1 MSKNKKILTF
11 QKKKIRVHLV
21 EDITTKNQ
29 YAMKILDKDKITNEN
44 LEEDVLSEVRSMK
57 IVNHPYI
64 VRLIE
69 VLKTNR
75 KILLLM
81 EYMEGGD
88 LFDAIKSE
96 KTNYM
101 NEDKARVYFQQ
112 IISAVNYLHNKNIIH
127 RDLKPENILIDKK
140 NHCIKI
146 TDFGLSALIK
156 QKNQILPDIVGT
168 TDYLAPE
175 VIKQNGYLGQPTDIW
190 SCGVILFNCVT
201 GKKPFIGTNSVMLY
215 NILSGNV
222 EYPNN
227 KLSKNI
233 IDLLK
238 KILDPNPNT
247 RFNIQQI
254 ENHPWFSKDY
264 DKIVKFVD
272 DYLMK
277 HKENIIYP
285 KKSLE
290 LINTITVNQK
300 EIILEENEIPLISA
314 FELGMILYG
323 KCVRNLFNNEKGD
336 FNDLKDFK
344 FIYKKNLNCFCKMIK
359 DFFNSN
365 DIESEFSKIEKDKII
380 ISLMYKATSLILL
393 LNIFK
398 LTNEGKMLFVIS
410 FRSGL
415 LQDFQN
421 IMQIF
426 FNKSKGEVEKI

>member
-1 MSKNKKILTF
+1 
-11 QKKKIRVHLV
+11 
-21 EDITTKNQ
+21 
-29 YAMKILDKDKITNEN
+29 MKILDKEKITKEN

-81 EYMEGGD
+81 EYMDGGD

-96 KTNYM
+96 KSNYM
-101 NEDKARVYFQQ
+101 NEDKARQYFQQ

-156 QKNQILPDIVGT
+156 QKNQILPDIAGT

-175 VIKQNGYLGQPTDIW
+175 VIKQIGYLGQSADIW

-201 GKKPFIGTNSVMLY
+201 GKKPFIGTNSVMLN
-215 NILSGNV
+215 NILSSNV
-222 EYPNN
+222 EYPSN
-227 KLSKNI
+227 KLSKSI

-238 KILDPNPNT
+238 KILDPNPST

-264 DKIVKFVD
+264 DKVVSFVD
-272 DYLMK
+272 DYLLK
-277 HKENIIYP
+277 HQENVNIYP

-290 LINTITVNQK
+290 LIDTLNFNQK
-300 EIILEENEIPLISA
+300 DIMLEENDIPLISA

-323 KCVRNLFNNEKGD
+323 KCVRNLFQNEKGD
-336 FNDLKDFK
+336 YNDIRDFK
-344 FIYKKNLNCFCKMIK
+344 FIYKKNLSCFAKMIK
-359 DFFNSN
+359 EFFSDNE
-365 DIESEFSKIEKDKII
+365 IESEFYKIEKDKVI
-380 ISLMYKATSLILL
+380 ISLLYKATSLVLL
-393 LNIFK
+393 LNVFK
-398 LTNEGKMLFVIS
+398 LTNEGKMLFVLS

-415 LQDFQN
+415 FQDFQN
-421 IMQIF
+421 IMEIF
-426 FNKSKGEVEKI
+426 FNKLKGEVEKI

>member
-1 MSKNKKILTF
+1 
-11 QKKKIRVHLV
+11 
-21 EDITTKNQ
+21 
-29 YAMKILDKDKITNEN
+29 MKILDKEKITKEN

-57 IVNHPYI
+57 IVNHPFI

-81 EYMEGGD
+81 DYMDGGD

-96 KTNYM
+96 KSNFM
-101 NEDKARVYFQQ
+101 NEDKARRYFQQ

-156 QKNQILPDIVGT
+156 QKNQILPDIAGT

-175 VIKQNGYLGQPTDIW
+175 VIKQIGYLGQSADIW

-201 GKKPFIGTNSVMLY
+201 GKKPFIGTSSVMLN
-215 NILSGNV
+215 NILCGNV
-222 EYPNN
+222 EYPSH
-227 KLSKNI
+227 KLSKNL

-238 KILDPNPNT
+238 NILDPNPST
-247 RFNIQQI
+247 RYNIQQI
-254 ENHPWFSKDY
+254 ESHSWFIKDY
-264 DKIVKFVD
+264 DKVKKFVD
-272 DYLMK
+272 DYLQK
-277 HKENIIYP
+277 NQENVNIYP

-290 LINTITVNQK
+290 LIETMNFNQK
-300 EIILEENEIPLISA
+300 DIMLEENDIPLISA

-323 KCVRNLFNNEKGD
+323 KSVRSLFQNEKGD

-344 FIYKKNLNCFCKMIK
+344 FIYKKNLNCFGKMVK
-359 DFFNSN
+359 QFFTNN
-365 DIESEFSKIEKDKII
+365 DIESEFSKIEKDKVI
-380 ISLMYKATSLILL
+380 ISLVYKATPLILL
-393 LNIFK
+393 LNVFK
-398 LTNEGKMLFVIS
+398 LTKEGKMLFVFS
-410 FRSGL
+410 FKSGL
-415 LQDFQN
+415 FQDFQH
-421 IMQIF
+421 IMEIF
-426 FNKSKGEVEKI
+426 FSKLKGEVEKI

>member
-1 MSKNKKILTF
+1 
-11 QKKKIRVHLV
+11 
-21 EDITTKNQ
+21 
-29 YAMKILDKDKITNEN
+29 MKILDKEKITKEN

-57 IVNHPYI
+57 IVNHPFI

-81 EYMEGGD
+81 DYMDGGD

-96 KTNYM
+96 KLNFM
-101 NEDKARVYFQQ
+101 NEDKARRYFQQ

-156 QKNQILPDIVGT
+156 QKNQILPDIAGT

-175 VIKQNGYLGQPTDIW
+175 VIKQIGYLGQSADIW

-201 GKKPFIGTNSVMLY
+201 GKKPFIGTSSVMLN
-215 NILSGNV
+215 NILCGNV
-222 EYPNN
+222 EYPSH
-227 KLSKNI
+227 KLSKNL

-238 KILDPNPNT
+238 NILDPNPST
-247 RFNIQQI
+247 RYNIQQI
-254 ENHPWFSKDY
+254 ESHSWFIKDY
-264 DKIVKFVD
+264 DKVKKFVD
-272 DYLMK
+272 DYLQK
-277 HKENIIYP
+277 NQEKANIYP

-290 LINTITVNQK
+290 LIETMNFNQK
-300 EIILEENEIPLISA
+300 DIMLEENDIPLISA

-323 KCVRNLFNNEKGD
+323 KSVRSLFQNEKGD

-344 FIYKKNLNCFCKMIK
+344 FIYKKNLNCFGKMVK
-359 DFFNSN
+359 QFFTNN
-365 DIESEFSKIEKDKII
+365 DIESEFSKIEKDKVI
-380 ISLMYKATSLILL
+380 ISLVYKATSLILL
-393 LNIFK
+393 LNVFK
-398 LTNEGKMLFVIS
+398 LTKEGKMLFVFS
-410 FRSGL
+410 FKSGL
-415 LQDFQN
+415 FQDFQH
-421 IMQIF
+421 IMEIF
-426 FNKSKGEVEKI
+426 FSKLKGEVEKI

>member
-1 MSKNKKILTF
+1 
-11 QKKKIRVHLV
+11 
-21 EDITTKNQ
+21 
-29 YAMKILDKDKITNEN
+29 MKILDKEKITKEN

-81 EYMEGGD
+81 EYMDGGD

-96 KTNYM
+96 KSNYM
-101 NEDKARVYFQQ
+101 NEDKARQYFQQ

-156 QKNQILPDIVGT
+156 QKNQILPDIAGT

-175 VIKQNGYLGQPTDIW
+175 VIKQIGYLGQSADIW

-201 GKKPFIGTNSVMLY
+201 GTKPFIGTNSVMLN

-222 EYPNN
+222 EYPSN

-238 KILDPNPNT
+238 KILDPNPST

-264 DKIVKFVD
+264 DKVVKFVD
-272 DYLMK
+272 EYLLK
-277 HKENIIYP
+277 HQENMNIYP

-290 LINTITVNQK
+290 LIDTLNFNQK
-300 EIILEENEIPLISA
+300 DIMSEENEIPLISA

-323 KCVRNLFNNEKGD
+323 KCVRNLFQNEKGD

-344 FIYKKNLNCFCKMIK
+344 FIYKKNLSCFGKMIK
-359 DFFNSN
+359 DFFNN
-365 DIESEFSKIEKDKII
+365 NEIESEFSKIEKDKVI

-393 LNIFK
+393 LNVFK
-398 LTNEGKMLFVIS
+398 LTNEGKMLFVLS

-415 LQDFQN
+415 FQDFQN
-421 IMQIF
+421 IMEIF
-426 FNKSKGEVEKI
+426 FNKLKGEVEKI